1 MPCSFFIKRGQIKL
15 KIAHVG
21 KIRTQKIQDENTRI
35 LLVKT
40 EMSLIKLI
48 KNSNDR
54 SNGEIYMPVTVQR
67 CNSATGKN
75 KLMEEKNMEMRHGAI
90 YTCKTL
96 RMLGYLKQK
105 GFMPFVT
112 EPDANNGRYNV
123 FKFYNSVE
131 LEEAIEEY
139 FEQIKNK

>member
-1 MPCSFFIKRGQIKL
+1 MIEEFP
-15 KIAHVG
+15 
-21 KIRTQKIQDENTRI
+21 
-35 LLVKT
+35 
-40 EMSLIKLI
+40 
-48 KNSNDR
+48 
-54 SNGEIYMPVTVQR
+54 NGEIYMPVTVQR
-67 CNSATGKN
+67 CNSATGKFN
-75 KLMEEKNMEMRHGAI
+75 LMEEKNMEMRHGAI

-96 RMLGYLKQK
+96 RMLGYLKHK

-139 FEQIKNK
+139 FEQIKTDKN

>member
-1 MPCSFFIKRGQIKL
+1 
-15 KIAHVG
+15 
-21 KIRTQKIQDENTRI
+21 
-35 LLVKT
+35 
-40 EMSLIKLI
+40 
-48 KNSNDR
+48 
-54 SNGEIYMPVTVQR
+54 
-67 CNSATGKN
+67 
-75 KLMEEKNMEMRHGAI
+75 MEMRHGAI

-96 RMLGYLKQK
+96 RMLGYLKQR

-139 FEQIKNK
+139 FEQKTNNNENNNENGNYNEKEINNYGKDSLCRELFRLHSDDILF